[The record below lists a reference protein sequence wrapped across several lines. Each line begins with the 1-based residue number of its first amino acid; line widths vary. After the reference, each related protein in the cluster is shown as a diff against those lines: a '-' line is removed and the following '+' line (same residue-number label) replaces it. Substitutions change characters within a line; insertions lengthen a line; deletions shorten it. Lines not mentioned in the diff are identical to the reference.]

1 MDVGGGKCSGG
12 PGWAGDLLGGLGF
25 SILFL
30 FVLVGWS
37 RYFCFALFASI
48 AFSPLFLTLLRFG
61 LVSWLTCVLSFPFSY
76 VSLRLSVLFLLTVF
90 GYAMLPS
97 GVVRGRKTAGLVA
110 LWLRLRPMGHLYS
123 FSCGFVGLVYWK
135 TGQC

>member
-1 MDVGGGKCSGG
+1 
-12 PGWAGDLLGGLGF
+12 LGF

-48 AFSPLFLTLLRFG
+48 AFSPLFLTLLRLG
-61 LVSWLTCVLSFPFSY
+61 LVSWLTCVLSFPFSH

-110 LWLRLRPMGHLYS
+110 LWLRLGPMGHLYS
-123 FSCGFVGLVYWK
+123 FSCGVCRVGILENGTVLVGVVCGLLWLEDL
-135 TGQC
+135 TPSLR